1 MKKTIVIEIL
11 LAFIFA
17 VLIAC
22 SSPFFK
28 HVAAMNE
35 YIEEINGF
43 ILYDPNV
50 DYSSDLKYYNA
61 QINQALAYAIPM
73 LIAAIADIVVMVVI
87 AIKEFPIFKSL
98 KNKFKIRQEQ
108 RAAAKA
114 EQAKIAKQQRIEKL
128 QAELD
133 ELKKDE

>member
-22 SSPFFK
+22 CCPFLK

-35 YIEEINGF
+35 YIEEINGL
-43 ILYDPNV
+43 ILNHPNL
-50 DYSSDLKYYNA
+50 DYSTDLKYYNA
-61 QINQALAYAIPM
+61 QIDKALAYAIPM
-73 LIAAIADIVVMVVI
+73 LIAAIADIAVMVVI
-87 AIKEFPIFKSL
+87 AIKDFPIFKSL
-98 KNKFKIRQEQ
+98 KNKFKARKEQ

-114 EQAKIAKQQRIEKL
+114 EQAAVAKQQRIEKL